1 MECEALCPGRTEMA
15 KGLQTLQKQVTTIC
29 SITKKNEGGGAEG
42 AEKKQ
47 ARSAEGGAQH
57 GALSH

>member
-1 MECEALCPGRTEMA
+1 MA